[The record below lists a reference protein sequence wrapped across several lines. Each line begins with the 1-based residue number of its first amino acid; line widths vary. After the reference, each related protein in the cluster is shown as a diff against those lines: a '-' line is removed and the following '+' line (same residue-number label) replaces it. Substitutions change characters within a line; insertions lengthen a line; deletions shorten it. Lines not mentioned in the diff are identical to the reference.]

1 MQLFECMP
9 RKPKTDSDI
18 INVRVRRGTKQFLA
32 IEAIKHGFKY
42 GASGNTG
49 AFLDAI
55 ASGEFLIVRRSDFK
69 KKSFESA

>member
-1 MQLFECMP
+1 MP
-9 RKPKTDSDI
+9 RKPKLDSDR
-18 INVRVRRGTKQFLA
+18 INVRVRQGTKEFLST
-32 IEAIKHGFKY
+32 EAIKHGFTY
-42 GASGNTG
+42 GTSGNTG